1 MAEKPASQSGSQPD
15 GQAPSPFARLDTSL
29 LRSTRPVPE
38 APAPE
43 APSASAAP
51 ADPATRPAQ
60 RGARRSANRPTNPPG
75 NRATTVPRNH
85 DTATDTTVPDI
96 LPDDA
101 LELVRRAVRTLGKEA
116 ATYRFTQDE
125 KRALSGIVYTY
136 KERGIKTSENEIT
149 RIALNYLIDEYRRN
163 STSSILAQVLARLNQ

>member
-1 MAEKPASQSGSQPD
+1 MADMPVSKPAS
-15 GQAPSPFARLDTSL
+15 PFAGLDTSL

-38 APAPE
+38 APVSELPSVHE
-43 APSASAAP
+43 APTK
-51 ADPATRPAQ
+51 PATPLTQ
-60 RGARRSANRPTNPPG
+60 RGGRRSGNRSTNPPG
-75 NRATTVPRNH
+75 NRTTTVARNH
-85 DTATDTTVPDI
+85 GTTTDTTVSGAPM
-96 LPDDA
+96 DDDT

-125 KRALSGIVYTY
+125 KWALSSIVYAY

>member
-1 MAEKPASQSGSQPD
+1 MAEQPASKPAS
-15 GQAPSPFARLDTSL
+15 PFAGLDTSL
-29 LRSTRPVPE
+29 LRSTRPAPE

-43 APSASAAP
+43 VPSAPTVSS
-51 ADPATRPAQ
+51 DPASRAPQ
-60 RGARRSANRPTNPPG
+60 RSARRSSHRPINPPTS
-75 NRATTVPRNH
+75 R
-85 DTATDTTVPDI
+85 DTTDTTEHEAF
-96 LPDDA
+96 PDDA

-125 KRALSGIVYTY
+125 KRALSSIVYAY

-163 STSSILAQVLARLNQ
+163 NTSSILARVLARLNQ

>member
-1 MAEKPASQSGSQPD
+1 MADTPASKPAS
-15 GQAPSPFARLDTSL
+15 PFAGLDTSL

-38 APAPE
+38 SPAPE
-43 APSASAAP
+43 APSASAVP
-51 ADPATRPAQ
+51 AGPAARPAQ

-75 NRATTVPRNH
+75 TRATTVSRNH
-85 DTATDTTVPDI
+85 DTAADTTASDT
-96 LPDDA
+96 LPDNA
-101 LELVRRAVRTLGKEA
+101 LETVRRAVRTLGKEA
-116 ATYRFTQDE
+116 ATYRFTQAE
-125 KRALSGIVYTY
+125 KRALSGIVYAY

>member
-1 MAEKPASQSGSQPD
+1 MAS
-15 GQAPSPFARLDTSL
+15 DT
-29 LRSTRPVPE
+29 
-38 APAPE
+38 
-43 APSASAAP
+43 
-51 ADPATRPAQ
+51 
-60 RGARRSANRPTNPPG
+60 
-75 NRATTVPRNH
+75 
-85 DTATDTTVPDI
+85 

-125 KRALSGIVYTY
+125 KRALSGIVYAY

-163 STSSILAQVLARLNQ
+163 STSSILARVLGLLNQ

>member
-1 MAEKPASQSGSQPD
+1 MAEQPASKPAS
-15 GQAPSPFARLDTSL
+15 PFAGLDTSL

-43 APSASAAP
+43 APSTSGVP
-51 ADPATRPAQ
+51 ADPATRPAR
-60 RGARRSANRPTNPPG
+60 RGARRPANRPTNAPG

-85 DTATDTTVPDI
+85 DTATDTTVSDP
-96 LPDDA
+96 LRDDA
-101 LELVRRAVRTLGKEA
+101 LEIVRRAVRTLGKEA

-125 KRALSGIVYTY
+125 KRALSGIVYAY

-163 STSSILAQVLARLNQ
+163 STSSILARVLARLNQ

>member
-1 MAEKPASQSGSQPD
+1 MADTPASKPAS
-15 GQAPSPFARLDTSL
+15 PFAGLDTSL

-43 APSASAAP
+43 TPSTSAGPAGP
-51 ADPATRPAQ
+51 ADRPAQ
-60 RGARRSANRPTNPPG
+60 RGARRSANRPTSPPG
-75 NRATTVPRNH
+75 NRATTVSSNH
-85 DTATDTTVPDI
+85 DTAADTTASDP
-96 LPDDA
+96 LPDVA
-101 LELVRRAVRTLGKEA
+101 LELIRRAVRTLGKEA
-116 ATYRFTQDE
+116 ATYRFTLDE
-125 KRALSGIVYTY
+125 KRALSSIVYAY

>member
-1 MAEKPASQSGSQPD
+1 MADMPASKPAS
-15 GQAPSPFARLDTSL
+15 PFAGLDTSL

-75 NRATTVPRNH
+75 NRATTVSRNH
-85 DTATDTTVPDI
+85 DTTTDTTVSDTV
-96 LPDDA
+96 PDDA
-101 LELVRRAVRTLGKEA
+101 LEVVRRAVRTLGKEA

-125 KRALSGIVYTY
+125 KRALSGIVYAY
-136 KERGIKTSENEIT
+136 KDRGIKTSENEIT

-163 STSSILAQVLARLNQ
+163 STNSILARVLARLNQ

>member
-1 MAEKPASQSGSQPD
+1 MADLPASKPAS
-15 GQAPSPFARLDTSL
+15 PFAGLDTSL
-29 LRSTRPVPE
+29 LRSTRP
-38 APAPE
+38 APE
-43 APSASAAP
+43 APVSEVSSAPEAP
-51 ADPATRPAQ
+51 TEPATPPTQ
-60 RGARRSANRPTNPPG
+60 RGGRRSGNRPTNPPG
-75 NRATTVPRNH
+75 NRATTVSRNH
-85 DTATDTTVPDI
+85 GTATDTTDSGT
-96 LPDDA
+96 LMDDDA

-125 KRALSGIVYTY
+125 KRALSSIVYAY

>member
-1 MAEKPASQSGSQPD
+1 MADTPASKPAS
-15 GQAPSPFARLDTSL
+15 PFAGLDTSL

-43 APSASAAP
+43 APATSAAP
-51 ADPATRPAQ
+51 PGPAPRPAQ
-60 RGARRSANRPTNPPG
+60 RGARRSANRPTNLPG
-75 NRATTVPRNH
+75 NRATTVSRNH
-85 DTATDTTVPDI
+85 DTAADTTASDL

-125 KRALSGIVYTY
+125 KRALSGIVYAY
-136 KERGIKTSENEIT
+136 KDRGIKTSENEIT

-163 STSSILAQVLARLNQ
+163 STNSILARVLARLNQ

>member
-1 MAEKPASQSGSQPD
+1 MADTPASKPAS
-15 GQAPSPFARLDTSL
+15 PFAGLDTSL

-43 APSASAAP
+43 APAEPTA
-51 ADPATRPAQ
+51 RPAQ
-60 RGARRSANRPTNPPG
+60 RGARRSANRPTNLPG
-75 NRATTVPRNH
+75 NRATTVSRNH
-85 DTATDTTVPDI
+85 DTAPDTSAADTLPD
-96 LPDDA
+96 DDA

-125 KRALSGIVYTY
+125 KRALSSIVYAY

-163 STSSILAQVLARLNQ
+163 STSSILARVLALLNQ

>member
-1 MAEKPASQSGSQPD
+1 MVDKP
-15 GQAPSPFARLDTSL
+15 PSPFAGLDTSL
-29 LRSTRPVPE
+29 LRSTRPNPVPE

-43 APSASAAP
+43 APSVSAAP

-60 RGARRSANRPTNPPG
+60 RGARRSANRPANPPG
-75 NRATTVPRNH
+75 NRATTVSRNH
-85 DTATDTTVPDI
+85 GTAADSTGSDT

-125 KRALSGIVYTY
+125 KRALSSIVYAY

-163 STSSILAQVLARLNQ
+163 STASILARVLALLNQ

>member
-1 MAEKPASQSGSQPD
+1 MAEKPAGQPAA
-15 GQAPSPFARLDTSL
+15 QAPSPFARLDTSL
-29 LRSTRPVPE
+29 LRSTRPSPAPEVPE
-38 APAPE
+38 AEDQPKPAP
-43 APSASAAP
+43 PPGPAA
-51 ADPATRPAQ
+51 RSAQ

-75 NRATTVPRNH
+75 NRATTVSRNH
-85 DTATDTTVPDI
+85 DTAPDATVSDSSPG
-96 LPDDA
+96 DDA

-125 KRALSGIVYTY
+125 KRALAGIVYAY